1 MTIAAPLTTQ
11 KTMSTL
17 AWALLLFLAFI
28 WGGSFVFAKVAV
40 AEIPPFTLVLLRVG
54 LAAATLWIVC
64 LATGVAMPRTFAA
77 WGAYAVMGLLNNV
90 IAFSLIFTGQQEI
103 GASLASILNGSMPF
117 FTVLLAGL
125 LLADEK
131 FSKRKIVGIAI
142 GFFGVVLII
151 GPRHLLGL
159 GDHLL
164 SELMLI
170 GAAISYAF
178 ASVWGRRFAGQNP
191 MATATGQL
199 TMSTLMMVPIASL
212 IDQPWTLPMPSVATI
227 GSVIALAVIC
237 TAFAYVLF
245 FRILDM
251 AGATNVSL
259 VTMLVPVSATLIAVP
274 LLGERLEWLTILGFA
289 VITLG
294 LMVLDGRP
302 VRYLR
307 DRLPRA

>member
-1 MTIAAPLTTQ
+1 MSIVAPLTAQ
-11 KTMSTL
+11 KSMSTL

-54 LAAATLWIVC
+54 LAATTLWVVC
-64 LATGVAMPRTFAA
+64 LATGVAMPRALKN

-125 LLADEK
+125 LLTDEK
-131 FSKRKIVGIAI
+131 FSTRKIVGIAI

-178 ASVWGRRFAGQNP
+178 ASVWGRRFAGQIP
-191 MATATGQL
+191 LATATGQL
-199 TMSTLMMVPIASL
+199 TMSTLMMIPIASL
-212 IDQPWTLPMPSVATI
+212 VDQPWTLPLPSVATM

-274 LLGERLEWLTILGFA
+274 LLGERLEVLTILGFA

-302 VRYLR
+302 VRYAR
-307 DRLPRA
+307 ERLGWV

>member
-1 MTIAAPLTTQ
+1 MSIVAPLTAQ
-11 KTMSTL
+11 KSMSTL

-54 LAAATLWIVC
+54 LAATTLWVVC
-64 LATGVAMPRTFAA
+64 LATGVAMPRALKN
-77 WGAYAVMGLLNNV
+77 WGAYAVMGLLNHV

-125 LLADEK
+125 LLTDEK
-131 FSKRKIVGIAI
+131 FSTRKIVGIAI

-191 MATATGQL
+191 LATATGQL
-199 TMSTLMMVPIASL
+199 TMSTLMMIPIASL
-212 IDQPWTLPMPSVATI
+212 VDQPWTLPLPSVATMA
-227 GSVIALAVIC
+227 SVIALAVIC

-274 LLGERLEWLTILGFA
+274 LLGERLEVLTILGFA

-302 VRYLR
+302 VRYAR
-307 DRLPRA
+307 ERLGWV

>member
-1 MTIAAPLTTQ
+1 MSIVAPLTAQ
-11 KTMSTL
+11 KSMSTL

-54 LAAATLWIVC
+54 LAATTLWVVC
-64 LATGVAMPRTFAA
+64 LATGVAMPRALKN

-125 LLADEK
+125 LLTDEK
-131 FSKRKIVGIAI
+131 FSTRKIIGIAI

-191 MATATGQL
+191 LATATGQL
-199 TMSTLMMVPIASL
+199 TMSTLMMIPIASL
-212 IDQPWTLPMPSVATI
+212 VDQPWTLPLPSVATMA
-227 GSVIALAVIC
+227 SVIALAVIC

-274 LLGERLEWLTILGFA
+274 LLGERLEVLTILGFA

-302 VRYLR
+302 VRYAR
-307 DRLPRA
+307 ERLGWV

>member
-1 MTIAAPLTTQ
+1 MTLAAPLTAQ

-54 LAAATLWIVC
+54 LAAATLWLIC
-64 LATGVAMPRTFAA
+64 LATGVRMPRTLKA

-117 FTVLLAGL
+117 FTVLLAGI
-125 LLADEK
+125 LLADER
-131 FSKRKIVGIAI
+131 FSPRKIVGIVI
-142 GFFGVVLII
+142 GFAGVVLII

-199 TMSTLMMVPIASL
+199 TMSTLMMIPIASL
-212 IDQPWTLPMPSVATI
+212 IDQPWTLPVPSLATI
-227 GSVIALAVIC
+227 GSVIALAVVC

-259 VTMLVPVSATLIAVP
+259 VTMLVPVSATLLAVP
-274 LLGERLEWLTILGFA
+274 LLGERLEWLTIIGFA

-302 VRYLR
+302 VKAAQ
-307 DRLPRA
+307 RLVVGA

>member
-1 MTIAAPLTTQ
+1 MSISSPLTTQ

-17 AWALLLFLAFI
+17 AWALLLLLAFI

-54 LAAATLWIVC
+54 LAAATLWLVC
-64 LATGVAMPRTFAA
+64 LATGVPMPRTLAA
-77 WGAYAVMGLLNNV
+77 WGAYMVMGLLNNV

-117 FTVLLAGL
+117 FTVLIAGI

-131 FSKRKIVGIAI
+131 FSTRKIIGIAI
-142 GFFGVVLII
+142 GFAGVVLII

-164 SELMLI
+164 SELMLV
-170 GAAISYAF
+170 GAAVSYAF
-178 ASVWGRRFAGQNP
+178 ASVWGRRFAGENP

-199 TMSTLMMVPIASL
+199 TMSTLMMIPIASL
-212 IDQPWTLPMPSVATI
+212 VDHPWTLPMPSLATL
-227 GSVIALAVIC
+227 GSVIALAVVC

-259 VTMLVPVSATLIAVP
+259 VTMLVPVSATLLAVP
-274 LLGERLEWLTILGFA
+274 LLDERLELLTIVGFA
-289 VITLG
+289 IITLG
-294 LMVLDGRP
+294 LLVLDGRP
-302 VRYLR
+302 VRAARRFLTKS
-307 DRLPRA
+307 

>member
-1 MTIAAPLTTQ
+1 MSIVAPLTAQ
-11 KTMSTL
+11 KSMSTL

-54 LAAATLWIVC
+54 LAATTLWVVC
-64 LATGVAMPRTFAA
+64 LATGVAMPRALKN

-131 FSKRKIVGIAI
+131 FSTRKIIGIAI

-191 MATATGQL
+191 LATATGQL
-199 TMSTLMMVPIASL
+199 TMSTLMMIPIASL
-212 IDQPWTLPMPSVATI
+212 VDQPWTLPLPSVATM

-274 LLGERLEWLTILGFA
+274 LLGERLEVLTILGFA

-302 VRYLR
+302 VRYAR
-307 DRLPRA
+307 ERLGWL

>member
-1 MTIAAPLTTQ
+1 MTEQ
-11 KTMSTL
+11 KTMSSL
-17 AWALLLFLAFI
+17 AWALLVFLAFI
-28 WGGSFVFAKVAV
+28 WGGSFVFAKIAV
-40 AEIPPFTLVLLRVG
+40 AEIPPFTLVLLRVS
-54 LAAATLWIVC
+54 LAAATLWLVC
-64 LATGVAMPRTFAA
+64 LVTGVAMPRA
-77 WGAYAVMGLLNNV
+77 WTSWRDYLVMGCLNNV
-90 IAFSLIFTGQQEI
+90 IAFSLIFTGQQAI

-117 FTVLLAGL
+117 FTVLIAGL
-125 LLADEK
+125 LLADER
-131 FSKRKIVGIAI
+131 FSTQKIAGITI
-142 GFFGVVLII
+142 GFIGVVLII

-159 GDHLL
+159 GDHLA

-178 ASVWGRRFAGQNP
+178 ASVWGRRFAGENP

-199 TMSTLMMVPIASL
+199 TMSTLVMIPIAAF
-212 IDQPWTLPMPSVATI
+212 IDQPWALPMPSLATI
-227 GSVIALAVIC
+227 GSVLALAIVC

-245 FRILDM
+245 FRILKM

-274 LLGERLEWLTILGFA
+274 LLGERLELLTVIGFI

-302 VRYLR
+302 VKAARR
-307 DRLPRA
+307 VFAKA

>member
-1 MTIAAPLTTQ
+1 MSIAAPLTTQ
-11 KTMSTL
+11 KSMSTL

-40 AEIPPFTLVLLRVG
+40 AEVPPFTLVLLRVG
-54 LAAATLWIVC
+54 LAAAVLWIVC
-64 LATGVAMPRTFAA
+64 LVSGVAMPRTLGA
-77 WGAYAVMGLLNNV
+77 WAAYAVMGLLNNV

-131 FSKRKIVGIAI
+131 FSTRKIVGIAI
-142 GFFGVVLII
+142 GFLGVVLII

-159 GDHLL
+159 GEHLL

-199 TMSTLMMVPIASL
+199 TMSTLMMIPIACF
-212 IDQPWTLPMPSVATI
+212 IDQPWTLSMPSVATI

-274 LLGERLEWLTILGFA
+274 LLGERLEVLTILGFA
-289 VITLG
+289 IITLG

-302 VRYLR
+302 VKYVRE
-307 DRLPRA
+307 RLARV

>member
-1 MTIAAPLTTQ
+1 MTLAAPLTAQ

-54 LAAATLWIVC
+54 LAAATLWLIC
-64 LATGVAMPRTFAA
+64 LATGVRMPRTLKA

-125 LLADEK
+125 LLADER
-131 FSKRKIVGIAI
+131 FSPRKIVGIVI
-142 GFFGVVLII
+142 GFAGVVLII

-199 TMSTLMMVPIASL
+199 TMSTLMMIPIASL
-212 IDQPWTLPMPSVATI
+212 IDQPWTLPVPSLATI
-227 GSVIALAVIC
+227 GSVIALAVVC

-259 VTMLVPVSATLIAVP
+259 VTMLVPVSATLLAVP
-274 LLGERLEWLTILGFA
+274 LLGERLEWLTIIGFA

-294 LMVLDGRP
+294 LIVLDGRP

-307 DRLPRA
+307 ERLARA

>member
-1 MTIAAPLTTQ
+1 MSIVAPLTAQ
-11 KTMSTL
+11 KSMSTL

-54 LAAATLWIVC
+54 LAATTLWVVC
-64 LATGVAMPRTFAA
+64 LATGVAMPRALKN

-125 LLADEK
+125 LLTDEK
-131 FSKRKIVGIAI
+131 FSTRKIIGIAI

-178 ASVWGRRFAGQNP
+178 ASVWGRRFAGQIP
-191 MATATGQL
+191 LATATGQL
-199 TMSTLMMVPIASL
+199 TMSTLMMIPIASL
-212 IDQPWTLPMPSVATI
+212 VDQPWTLPMPSVATMA
-227 GSVIALAVIC
+227 SVIALAVIC

-274 LLGERLEWLTILGFA
+274 LLGERLEVLTILGFA

-302 VRYLR
+302 VRYAR
-307 DRLPRA
+307 ERLGWL

>member
-1 MTIAAPLTTQ
+1 
-11 KTMSTL
+11 
-17 AWALLLFLAFI
+17 
-28 WGGSFVFAKVAV
+28 
-40 AEIPPFTLVLLRVG
+40 
-54 LAAATLWIVC
+54 
-64 LATGVAMPRTFAA
+64 
-77 WGAYAVMGLLNNV
+77 
-90 IAFSLIFTGQQEI
+90 
-103 GASLASILNGSMPF
+103 
-117 FTVLLAGL
+117 
-125 LLADEK
+125 
-131 FSKRKIVGIAI
+131 
-142 GFFGVVLII
+142 VVLII

-191 MATATGQL
+191 LATATGQL
-199 TMSTLMMVPIASL
+199 TMSTLMMIPIASL
-212 IDQPWTLPMPSVATI
+212 VDQPWTLPLPSVATMA
-227 GSVIALAVIC
+227 SVIALAVIC

-274 LLGERLEWLTILGFA
+274 LLGERLEVLTILGFA

-302 VRYLR
+302 VRYAR
-307 DRLPRA
+307 ERLGWV

>member
-1 MTIAAPLTTQ
+1 MSISSPLTTQ

-17 AWALLLFLAFI
+17 AWALLLLLAFI

-54 LAAATLWIVC
+54 LAAATLWLVC
-64 LATGVAMPRTFAA
+64 LATGVPMPRTLAA
-77 WGAYAVMGLLNNV
+77 WGAYMVMGLLNNV

-117 FTVLLAGL
+117 FTVLIAGI

-131 FSKRKIVGIAI
+131 FSTRKFIGIAI
-142 GFFGVVLII
+142 GFAGVVLII

-164 SELMLI
+164 SELMLV
-170 GAAISYAF
+170 GAAVSYAF
-178 ASVWGRRFAGQNP
+178 ASVWGRRFAGENP

-199 TMSTLMMVPIASL
+199 TMSTLMMIPIASL
-212 IDQPWTLPMPSVATI
+212 VDQPWTLPMPSLATL
-227 GSVIALAVIC
+227 GSVIALAVVC

-259 VTMLVPVSATLIAVP
+259 VTMLVPVSATLLAVP
-274 LLGERLEWLTILGFA
+274 LLDERLELLTIVGFA
-289 VITLG
+289 IITLG
-294 LMVLDGRP
+294 LLVLDGRP
-302 VRYLR
+302 VRAARRFLTKS
-307 DRLPRA
+307 

>member
-1 MTIAAPLTTQ
+1 MTLTAPLTAQ

-54 LAAATLWIVC
+54 LAAATLWLIC
-64 LATGVAMPRTFAA
+64 LATGVRMPRTLKA

-117 FTVLLAGL
+117 FTVLLAGI
-125 LLADEK
+125 LLADER
-131 FSKRKIVGIAI
+131 FSPRKIVGIVI
-142 GFFGVVLII
+142 GFAGVVLII

-199 TMSTLMMVPIASL
+199 TMSTLMMIPIASL
-212 IDQPWTLPMPSVATI
+212 IDQPWTLPVPSLATI
-227 GSVIALAVIC
+227 GSVVALAVVC

-259 VTMLVPVSATLIAVP
+259 VTMLVPVSATLLAVP
-274 LLGERLEWLTILGFA
+274 LLGERLEWLTIIGFA

-294 LMVLDGRP
+294 LIVLDGRP
-302 VRYLR
+302 MRYVRG
-307 DRLPRA
+307 RLGQI

>member
-1 MTIAAPLTTQ
+1 MTVTDQ

-28 WGGSFVFAKVAV
+28 WGGSFVLAKIAV
-40 AEIPPFTLVLLRVG
+40 AEIPPFTLVLLRVS

-64 LATGVAMPRTFAA
+64 LATGVAMPRSLAA
-77 WGAYAVMGLLNNV
+77 WRNYLVMGLLNNV
-90 IAFSLIFTGQQEI
+90 VAFSLIFTGQLEI
-103 GASLASILNGSMPF
+103 GASLASILNASTPF
-117 FTVLLAGL
+117 FTVLIAGV
-125 LLADEK
+125 LLADER
-131 FSKRKIVGIAI
+131 FSTKRITGIAI
-142 GFFGVVLII
+142 GFSGVVLII
-151 GPRHLLGL
+151 GPRNLLGL

-164 SELMLI
+164 SEMMLI

-178 ASVWGRRFAGQNP
+178 ASVWGRRFAGENP

-199 TMSTLMMVPIASL
+199 TMSTMMMIPIAAFV
-212 IDQPWTLPMPSVATI
+212 DQPWDLPMPSLGVV
-227 GSVIALAVIC
+227 GSVVALAVVC

-245 FRILDM
+245 FRILKM

-274 LLGERLEWLTILGFA
+274 MLGERLELLTVAGFA
-289 VITLG
+289 VIAVG

-302 VRYLR
+302 IRAIRQRLVR
-307 DRLPRA
+307 A

>member
-1 MTIAAPLTTQ
+1 MATTTLTAQ

-17 AWALLLFLAFI
+17 AWALLLLLAFI

-40 AEIPPFTLVLLRVG
+40 AEVPPFTLVLLRVG

-64 LATGVAMPRTFAA
+64 LATGVAMPRTLGA
-77 WGAYAVMGLLNNV
+77 WAAYAVMGLLNNV

-117 FTVLLAGL
+117 FTVLIAGL

-131 FSKRKIVGIAI
+131 FSTRKIIGIAI
-142 GFFGVVLII
+142 GFAGVVLII

-170 GAAISYAF
+170 GAAVSYAF
-178 ASVWGRRFAGQNP
+178 ASVWGRRFAGENP

-199 TMSTLMMVPIASL
+199 TMSTLMMIPIASL
-212 IDQPWTLPMPSVATI
+212 IDQPWTLPVPSLATI
-227 GSVIALAVIC
+227 GSVIALAVVC

-245 FRILDM
+245 FRVLDM

-259 VTMLVPVSATLIAVP
+259 VTMLVPVSATLLAVP
-274 LLGERLEWLTILGFA
+274 LLGERLELLTILGFA
-289 VITLG
+289 IITLG

-302 VRYLR
+302 VKYMRE
-307 DRLPRA
+307 RLVRG

>member
-1 MTIAAPLTTQ
+1 MTLAAPLTAQ

-54 LAAATLWIVC
+54 LAAATLWLIC
-64 LATGVAMPRTFAA
+64 LATGVRMPRALKA

-125 LLADEK
+125 LLADEQ
-131 FSKRKIVGIAI
+131 FSPRRIVGIVI
-142 GFFGVVLII
+142 GFAGVVLII

-199 TMSTLMMVPIASL
+199 TMSTLMMIPIASL
-212 IDQPWTLPMPSVATI
+212 IDQPWTLPVPSLATI
-227 GSVIALAVIC
+227 GSVIALAVVC

-259 VTMLVPVSATLIAVP
+259 VTMLVPVSATLLAVP
-274 LLGERLEWLTILGFA
+274 LLGERLEWLTIIGFA

-294 LMVLDGRP
+294 LIVLDGRP

-307 DRLPRA
+307 ERLARA

>member
-1 MTIAAPLTTQ
+1 MTIAAPLTVQ

-54 LAAATLWIVC
+54 LAAATLWLIC
-64 LATGVAMPRTFAA
+64 LTTGVRMPRTLKA

-125 LLADEK
+125 LLADER
-131 FSKRKIVGIAI
+131 FSPRKIVGIVI
-142 GFFGVVLII
+142 GFAGVVLII

-199 TMSTLMMVPIASL
+199 TMSTLMMIPIASL
-212 IDQPWTLPMPSVATI
+212 IDQPWTLPVPSLATI
-227 GSVIALAVIC
+227 GSVIALAVVC

-259 VTMLVPVSATLIAVP
+259 VTMLVPVSATLLAVP
-274 LLGERLEWLTILGFA
+274 LLGERLEWLTIIGFA

-294 LMVLDGRP
+294 LIVLDGRP

-307 DRLPRA
+307 ERLARA

>member
-1 MTIAAPLTTQ
+1 
-11 KTMSTL
+11 MSTL

-54 LAAATLWIVC
+54 LAATTLWVVC
-64 LATGVAMPRTFAA
+64 LATGVAMPRALKN

-103 GASLASILNGSMPF
+103 GASLASILNGSTPF

-131 FSKRKIVGIAI
+131 FSTRKIVGIAI

-191 MATATGQL
+191 LATATGQL
-199 TMSTLMMVPIASL
+199 TMSTVIMIPIAIL
-212 IDQPWTLPMPSVATI
+212 VDQPWTLSMPSVATI

-274 LLGERLEWLTILGFA
+274 LLGERLEVLTILGFA

-302 VRYLR
+302 VRYAR
-307 DRLPRA
+307 ERLGWV

>member
-1 MTIAAPLTTQ
+1 MTLAAPLTAQ

-54 LAAATLWIVC
+54 LAAATLWLIC
-64 LATGVAMPRTFAA
+64 LATGVRMPRTLKA

-117 FTVLLAGL
+117 FTVLLAGI
-125 LLADEK
+125 LLADER
-131 FSKRKIVGIAI
+131 FSPRKTVGIVI
-142 GFFGVVLII
+142 GFAGVVLII

-199 TMSTLMMVPIASL
+199 TMSTLMMIPIASL
-212 IDQPWTLPMPSVATI
+212 IDQPWTLPVPSLATI
-227 GSVIALAVIC
+227 GSVIALAVVC

-259 VTMLVPVSATLIAVP
+259 VTMLVPVSATLLAVP
-274 LLGERLEWLTILGFA
+274 LLGERLEWLTIIGFA

-294 LMVLDGRP
+294 LIVLDGRP

-307 DRLPRA
+307 ERLARA

>member
-1 MTIAAPLTTQ
+1 MTAPDQ

-28 WGGSFVFAKVAV
+28 WGGSFVFAKIAV
-40 AEIPPFTLVLLRVG
+40 AEIPPFTLVLLRVS
-54 LAAATLWIVC
+54 LAAATLWLVC
-64 LATGVAMPRTFAA
+64 LATGIVMPRSWAA
-77 WGAYAVMGLLNNV
+77 WRNYLVMGLLNNV
-90 IAFSLIFTGQQEI
+90 IAFSLIFTGQLHI
-103 GASLASILNGSMPF
+103 GASLASILNAATPF
-117 FTVLLAGL
+117 FTVLIAGL
-125 LLADEK
+125 LLADERFTK
-131 FSKRKIVGIAI
+131 QKAAGIAL
-142 GFFGVVLII
+142 GFVGVVLVI
-151 GPRHLLGL
+151 GPRHLFGL
-159 GDHLL
+159 GEHLA

-178 ASVWGRRFAGQNP
+178 ASVWGRRFAGENP

-199 TMSTLMMVPIASL
+199 TMSTLVMIPIAAFV
-212 IDQPWTLPMPSVATI
+212 DQPWTLPMPSVATI
-227 GSVIALAVIC
+227 GSVLALAIVC

-245 FRILDM
+245 FRILKM

-274 LLGERLEWLTILGFA
+274 LLGERLELLTIIGFV

-302 VRYLR
+302 VKAARR
-307 DRLPRA
+307 VFARA

>member
-1 MTIAAPLTTQ
+1 MSISSPLTTQ

-17 AWALLLFLAFI
+17 AWALLLLLAFI

-54 LAAATLWIVC
+54 LAAATLWLIC
-64 LATGVAMPRTFAA
+64 LATGVPLPRTLAA
-77 WGAYAVMGLLNNV
+77 WGAYMVMGLLNNV

-117 FTVLLAGL
+117 FTVLIAGI

-131 FSKRKIVGIAI
+131 FSTRKIIGIAI
-142 GFFGVVLII
+142 GFAGVVLII

-164 SELMLI
+164 SELMLV
-170 GAAISYAF
+170 GAAVSYAF
-178 ASVWGRRFAGQNP
+178 ASVWGRRFAGENP

-199 TMSTLMMVPIASL
+199 TMSTLMMIPIASL
-212 IDQPWTLPMPSVATI
+212 VDQPWTLPMPSLATL
-227 GSVIALAVIC
+227 GSVIALAVVC

-259 VTMLVPVSATLIAVP
+259 VTMLVPVSATLLAVP
-274 LLGERLEWLTILGFA
+274 LLDERLELLTILGFA
-289 VITLG
+289 IITLG

-302 VRYLR
+302 VKAARRFLTKT
-307 DRLPRA
+307 

>member
-1 MTIAAPLTTQ
+1 MTRASPLTAQ

-64 LATGVAMPRTFAA
+64 LATGVAMPRTLAA

-103 GASLASILNGSMPF
+103 GASLASILNSSMPF

-131 FSKRKIVGIAI
+131 FSTRKIVGIII
-142 GFFGVVLII
+142 GFSGVVLII

-199 TMSTLMMVPIASL
+199 TMSTLMMIPIASL
-212 IDQPWTLPMPSVATI
+212 IDQPWALPMPSLATI
-227 GSVIALAVIC
+227 GSVIALAAVC

-259 VTMLVPVSATLIAVP
+259 VTMLVPVSATLLAVP

-302 VRYLR
+302 VKAAR
-307 DRLPRA
+307 RAFVRA

>member
-1 MTIAAPLTTQ
+1 MTITAPLTAQ

-54 LAAATLWIVC
+54 LAAATLWLIC
-64 LATGVAMPRTFAA
+64 LATGVRMPRTLKA
-77 WGAYAVMGLLNNV
+77 WGAYAIMGLLNNV

-125 LLADEK
+125 LLADER
-131 FSKRKIVGIAI
+131 FSPRKIVGIVI
-142 GFFGVVLII
+142 GFAGVVLII

-199 TMSTLMMVPIASL
+199 TMSTLMMIPIASL
-212 IDQPWTLPMPSVATI
+212 IDQPWTLPVPSLATI
-227 GSVIALAVIC
+227 GSVIALAVVC

-259 VTMLVPVSATLIAVP
+259 VTMLVPVSATLLAVP
-274 LLGERLEWLTILGFA
+274 LLGERLEWLTIIGFA

-302 VRYLR
+302 VKAAH
-307 DRLPRA
+307 RLVVGA

>member
-1 MTIAAPLTTQ
+1 MSISSPLTTQ

-17 AWALLLFLAFI
+17 AWALLLLLAFI

-54 LAAATLWIVC
+54 LAAATLWLVC
-64 LATGVAMPRTFAA
+64 LATGVPMPRTLAA
-77 WGAYAVMGLLNNV
+77 WGAYMVMGLLNNV

-117 FTVLLAGL
+117 FTVLIAGI

-131 FSKRKIVGIAI
+131 FSTRKIIGIAI
-142 GFFGVVLII
+142 GFAGVVLII

-164 SELMLI
+164 SELMLV
-170 GAAISYAF
+170 GAAVSYAF
-178 ASVWGRRFAGQNP
+178 ASVWGRRFAGENP

-199 TMSTLMMVPIASL
+199 TMSTLMMIPIASL
-212 IDQPWTLPMPSVATI
+212 VDQPWTLPMPSLATL
-227 GSVIALAVIC
+227 GSVIALAVVC

-259 VTMLVPVSATLIAVP
+259 VTMLVPVSATLLAVP
-274 LLGERLEWLTILGFA
+274 LLDERLELLTIVGFA
-289 VITLG
+289 IITLG

-302 VRYLR
+302 VKAARRFLSKT
-307 DRLPRA
+307 

>member
-1 MTIAAPLTTQ
+1 MTIAAPLTAQ

-54 LAAATLWIVC
+54 LAASTLWIVC
-64 LATGVAMPRTFAA
+64 LVTGVAMPRTLGA

-117 FTVLLAGL
+117 FTVLVAGL

-131 FSKRKIVGIAI
+131 FSTRKIVGIAI
-142 GFFGVVLII
+142 GFAGVVLII

-199 TMSTLMMVPIASL
+199 TMSTLMMIPIASFV
-212 IDQPWTLPMPSVATI
+212 DQPWTLPIPSVATI

-259 VTMLVPVSATLIAVP
+259 VTMLVPVSATLLAVP
-274 LLGERLEWLTILGFA
+274 LLGERLELLTILGFA

-302 VRYLR
+302 VRYLWE
-307 DRLPRA
+307 RLARA

>member
-1 MTIAAPLTTQ
+1 MTIAAPLTAQ
-11 KTMSTL
+11 KSMSTL

-54 LAAATLWIVC
+54 LAATTLWVVC
-64 LATGVAMPRTFAA
+64 LATGVAMPRALKN

-131 FSKRKIVGIAI
+131 FSTRKIVGIVI
-142 GFFGVVLII
+142 GFSGVVLII

-191 MATATGQL
+191 LATATGQL
-199 TMSTLMMVPIASL
+199 TMSTVMMIPIASL
-212 IDQPWTLPMPSVATI
+212 VDQPWTLSMPSVATI

-274 LLGERLEWLTILGFA
+274 LLGERLEVLTILGFA

-302 VRYLR
+302 VRYVR
-307 DRLPRA
+307 ERLGRV

>member
-1 MTIAAPLTTQ
+1 MSISSPLTTQ

-17 AWALLLFLAFI
+17 AWALLLLLAFI

-54 LAAATLWIVC
+54 LAAATLWLIC
-64 LATGVAMPRTFAA
+64 LATGVPMPRTLAA
-77 WGAYAVMGLLNNV
+77 WGAYMVMGLLNNV

-117 FTVLLAGL
+117 FTVLIAGI

-131 FSKRKIVGIAI
+131 FSTRKIIGIAI
-142 GFFGVVLII
+142 GFAGVVLII

-164 SELMLI
+164 SELMLV
-170 GAAISYAF
+170 GAAVSYAF
-178 ASVWGRRFAGQNP
+178 ASVWGRRFAGENP

-199 TMSTLMMVPIASL
+199 TMSTLMMIPIASL
-212 IDQPWTLPMPSVATI
+212 VDQPWTLPMPSLATL
-227 GSVIALAVIC
+227 GSVIALAVVC

-259 VTMLVPVSATLIAVP
+259 VTMLVPVSATLLAVP
-274 LLGERLEWLTILGFA
+274 LLDERLELLTILGFA
-289 VITLG
+289 IITLG

-302 VRYLR
+302 VKAARRFLTKT
-307 DRLPRA
+307 

>member
-1 MTIAAPLTTQ
+1 MTIAAPLTAQ
-11 KTMSTL
+11 KSMSTL

-54 LAAATLWIVC
+54 LAASTLWVVC
-64 LATGVAMPRTFAA
+64 LATGVAMPRALKN

-131 FSKRKIVGIAI
+131 FSTRKIVGIAI

-191 MATATGQL
+191 LATATGQL
-199 TMSTLMMVPIASL
+199 TMSTVMMIPIASL
-212 IDQPWTLPMPSVATI
+212 VDQPWTLSMPSVATI

-274 LLGERLEWLTILGFA
+274 LLGERLELLTILGFA

-302 VRYLR
+302 VQYMRE
-307 DRLPRA
+307 RLGQM

>member
-1 MTIAAPLTTQ
+1 MTIAAPLTAQ
-11 KTMSTL
+11 KSMSTL

-40 AEIPPFTLVLLRVG
+40 VEIPPFTLVLLRVG
-54 LAAATLWIVC
+54 LAATTLWVVC
-64 LATGVAMPRTFAA
+64 LATGVAMPRALKN

-131 FSKRKIVGIAI
+131 FSTRKIVGIAI

-159 GDHLL
+159 VDHLL

-191 MATATGQL
+191 LATATGQL
-199 TMSTLMMVPIASL
+199 TMSTLMMIPIAIL
-212 IDQPWTLPMPSVATI
+212 VDQPWTLPLPSVATM

-274 LLGERLEWLTILGFA
+274 LLGERLEVLTILGFA

-302 VRYLR
+302 VRYVR
-307 DRLPRA
+307 ERLGRV